1 MYLLDNIKEMKL
13 KNTAPEEI
21 DPIIRFNF
29 PTSFPSKCIQDH
41 MMPRPCKY
49 QGRKHSSKPMVRI
62 HFKITLIRQKINFST
77 NTHLALT
84 ALLHD
89 AANS

>member
-41 MMPRPCKY
+41 MM
-49 QGRKHSSKPMVRI
+49 
-62 HFKITLIRQKINFST
+62 LNIRGVNIVPN
-77 NTHLALT
+77 LW
-84 ALLHD
+84 
-89 AANS
+89 